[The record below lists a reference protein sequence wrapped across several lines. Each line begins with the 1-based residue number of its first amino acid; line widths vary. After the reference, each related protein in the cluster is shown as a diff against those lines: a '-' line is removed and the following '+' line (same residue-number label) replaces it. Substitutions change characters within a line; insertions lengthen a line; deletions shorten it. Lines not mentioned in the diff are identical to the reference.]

1 MRTIKSMLL
10 VSRKRAREMENRIEG
25 AKRTKFSGNL
35 ELQTVDRK
43 KQDAEID
50 EMLAQ
55 FQGEMTVLE
64 EQVKQLE
71 RLERERRKLFSI
83 IRKEK
88 MSILLCD

>member
-1 MRTIKSMLL
+1 
-10 VSRKRAREMENRIEG
+10 MEDRIEG
-25 AKRTKFSGNL
+25 VKRAKYSGNL

-50 EMLAQ
+50 EVLAQ

-88 MSILLCD
+88 LSILLCD

>member
-10 VSRKRAREMENRIEG
+10 VSRKRVRDVEDRIEG
-25 AKRTKFSGNL
+25 VKRAKYSGNL

-43 KQDAEID
+43 KQDADIE
-50 EMLAQ
+50 EVLAQ

-88 MSILLCD
+88 LSILLCD

>member
-10 VSRKRAREMENRIEG
+10 VSRKRVRDVEDRIEG
-25 AKRTKFSGNL
+25 VKRAKYSGNL

-50 EMLAQ
+50 EVLAQ

-88 MSILLCD
+88 LSILLCD

>member
-10 VSRKRAREMENRIEG
+10 VSRKRVRDVEDQIEG
-25 AKRTKFSGNL
+25 AKRTKYSGNL
-35 ELQTVDRK
+35 ELQTIDRK
-43 KQDAEID
+43 KQDAELD
-50 EMLAQ
+50 EVLAQ
-55 FQGEMTVLE
+55 FQGQMVVLE